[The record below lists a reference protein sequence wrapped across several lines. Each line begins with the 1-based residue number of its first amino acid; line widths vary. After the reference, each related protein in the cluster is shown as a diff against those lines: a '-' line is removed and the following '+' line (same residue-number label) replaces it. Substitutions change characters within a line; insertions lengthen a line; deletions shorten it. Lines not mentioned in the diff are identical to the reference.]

1 MKIGSASGKPHSAIV
16 AEASAWFIEFR
27 AGDVNGEA
35 RLHFMEWLR
44 RSPEHIQA
52 YLEVTEAW
60 SELPASDPEG
70 RIEIASW
77 IDRARNETDV
87 IVLSPGSLRL
97 PPTPSPAQP
106 RMSWRSSPRRA
117 MLATAA
123 LLVLAAVT
131 FLIWSGNDAGASYS
145 TGIGEQRTIRLAD
158 GSTVELNARSKVQV
172 HLTDHQRNVALLE
185 GQALFRV
192 AKDKHRP
199 FIVLAG
205 DAQVRAVGT
214 EFDVYRK
221 PGATVVTVVEGRVE
235 TYDGSSGAGAAAIVL
250 SAGEQLTV
258 VPHTVTKPTRTD
270 TLVATAW
277 VQKRLIFEET
287 PLSDVAEE
295 FNRYNRRPLSIDDDE
310 LQKVKIS
317 GIYSSTDPAS
327 LINFLRSQ
335 PSIRVIETE
344 NQVRVVRR
352 GTH

>member
-1 MKIGSASGKPHSAIV
+1 MKIGSASGKPHSVIV

-35 RLHFMEWLR
+35 RLHFIEWLR

-52 YLEVTEAW
+52 YLEVSGAW
-60 SELPASDPEG
+60 SELPASDADG
-70 RIEIASW
+70 RLDIAAL
-77 IDRARNETDV
+77 IARARDEADV
-87 IVLSPGSLRL
+87 IVLSPGSVR
-97 PPTPSPAQP
+97 PSPNSSLAEP
-106 RMSWRSSPRRA
+106 STSWRRPGRA
-117 MLATAA
+117 VLATAA
-123 LLVLAAVT
+123 VVVLAAIT
-131 FLIWSGNDAGASYS
+131 FLFWAGNDAGVSYS
-145 TGIGEQRTIRLAD
+145 TAIGEQRTIRLAD
-158 GSTVELNARSKVQV
+158 GSTVELNSRSRVQV
-172 HLTDHQRNVALLE
+172 RLTDHQRNVALLE

-192 AKDKHRP
+192 AKDKQRP
-199 FIVLAG
+199 FIVRAG

-258 VPHTVTKPTRTD
+258 LPHTVTKPTRTD

-287 PLSDVAEE
+287 PLRDVAEE
-295 FNRYNRRPLSIDDDE
+295 FNRYSRRPLSIDDDE
-310 LQKVKIS
+310 LRKLTIS

-335 PSIRVIETE
+335 PSIQVIETE

>member
-1 MKIGSASGKPHSAIV
+1 MN
-16 AEASAWFIEFR
+16 
-27 AGDVNGEA
+27 AGD
-35 RLHFMEWLR
+35 
-44 RSPEHIQA
+44 
-52 YLEVTEAW
+52 
-60 SELPASDPEG
+60 
-70 RIEIASW
+70 
-77 IDRARNETDV
+77 
-87 IVLSPGSLRL
+87 
-97 PPTPSPAQP
+97 
-106 RMSWRSSPRRA
+106 
-117 MLATAA
+117 
-123 LLVLAAVT
+123 
-131 FLIWSGNDAGASYS
+131 SYS

-172 HLTDHQRNVALLE
+172 HLTEHQRNVALLE

-192 AKDKHRP
+192 AKDRQRP
-199 FIVLAG
+199 FIVRAG

-235 TYDGSSGAGAAAIVL
+235 TYDGSSGAGAPAIIL

-258 VPHTVTKPTRTD
+258 SPHTVTKPTRTD
-270 TLVATAW
+270 TQVATAW

-295 FNRYNRRPLSIDDDE
+295 FNRYSRRPLSIDDEE

-335 PSIRVIETE
+335 PSIQIVETE

-352 GTH
+352 ETH

>member
-1 MKIGSASGKPHSAIV
+1 MKIGSASSKPHSVIV
-16 AEASAWFIEFR
+16 AEASAWFVEFR
-27 AGDVNGEA
+27 AGDVSGEA
-35 RLHFMEWLR
+35 RLHFIEWLR

-52 YLEVTEAW
+52 YLEVSGSW

-70 RIEIASW
+70 KIDIASW
-77 IDRARNETDV
+77 IARARDEADV
-87 IVLSPGSLRL
+87 IPLLPGSPRL
-97 PPTPSPAQP
+97 PPVPSTAEP
-106 RMSWRSSPRRA
+106 RMSWRTPRRA
-117 MLATAA
+117 ILATAA
-123 LLVLAAVT
+123 VVVLAAVT
-131 FLIWSGNDAGASYS
+131 FIFWARTDAGDSYS
-145 TGIGEQRTIRLAD
+145 TAIGEQRTIRLAD

-172 HLTDHQRNVALLE
+172 RLTEHQRNVALLE

-192 AKDKHRP
+192 AKDKQRP
-199 FIVLAG
+199 FIVRAG

-235 TYDGSSGAGAAAIVL
+235 TYDGSGGAGAAAIVL

-258 VPHTVTKPTRTD
+258 LPHTVTKPTRTD

-295 FNRYNRRPLSIDDDE
+295 FNRYSRRPLSIDDDE

-335 PSIRVIETE
+335 PSIQVVETE

-352 GTH
+352 ETH